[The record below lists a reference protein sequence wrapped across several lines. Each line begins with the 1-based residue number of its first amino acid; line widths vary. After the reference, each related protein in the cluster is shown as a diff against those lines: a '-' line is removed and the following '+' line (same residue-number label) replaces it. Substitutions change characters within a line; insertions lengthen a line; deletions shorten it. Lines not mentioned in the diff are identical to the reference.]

1 MRSDLSSGA
10 CGFVQ
15 AGDAA
20 DRMEAP
26 GNYNKLQSG
35 EETDFTL
42 CFEPQI
48 FIDKD
53 VATLLWNDVS
63 AAAILLRGGLT
74 C

>member
-1 MRSDLSSGA
+1 MALFR
-10 CGFVQ
+10 Q
-15 AGDAA
+15 E
-20 DRMEAP
+20 M
-26 GNYNKLQSG
+26 LQIGWRRPAITTSFSQ
-35 EETDFTL
+35 EKKQTSR
-42 CFEPQI
+42 CAFEPQI